1 MVELCKL
8 TDVAVE
14 ERHIDNIYSENSIR
28 IPSALSGLPTNSY
41 AVLRSISTPQ
51 KTALIRV
58 QNKSKITLVNTKRHA
73 KLCGLRPKDAKQTA
87 FIDSLL
93 NEEILISTA
102 IGPAGTGKTTLAMA
116 YAMDKYLNE
125 NKHVYLTKSTTLIGK
140 SRAFGPIPGDVQDK
154 FAPHI
159 ASYKIVLK
167 KLLGD
172 ASVNYIKLLEEKQAV
187 EYLPLEYV
195 RGCTFENCT
204 FILDEVQN
212 LNWHELKS
220 LASRMGENTKLILLG
235 DPDQIDTRQGIA
247 DTGIY
252 NMIRSKSFRDSKL
265 TSCIYLEQ
273 QYRGP
278 IPQIIT
284 SIDREL
290 EILNKH

>member
-1 MVELCKL
+1 MIDICKL
-8 TDVAVE
+8 IDVAIE
-14 ERHIDNIYSENSIR
+14 ERHIDAIYAELSIR
-28 IPSALSGLPTNSY
+28 TPSILSKLPINSY
-41 AVLRSISTPQ
+41 AILRSSSKPQ
-51 KTALIRV
+51 KTALIRI
-58 QNKSKITLVNTKRHA
+58 QSKSKITLVNTKRHN
-73 KLCGLRPKDAKQTA
+73 KLCGLRPKDVKQTA
-87 FIDSLL
+87 FVDSLL
-93 NEEILISTA
+93 NEDILITTA

-116 YAMDKYLNE
+116 YAMDRYLNE

-140 SRAFGPIPGDVQDK
+140 SRAFGPIPGDVQEK

-195 RGCTFENCT
+195 RGCTFEDCT

-220 LASRMGENTKLILLG
+220 LASRMGQNTKLILLG
-235 DPDQIDTRQGIA
+235 DPDQIDTRQGIS

-252 NMIRSKSFRDSKL
+252 NMVNSRSFKESKL

-284 SIDREL
+284 LIDREL
-290 EILNKH
+290 DSSK